1 MGDRMSDQDTDVDF
15 YDVNDAHP
23 ISSNGVGLSAAGLS
37 KERRKLLDLINRL
50 HSTGVQID
58 MDLPM
63 IAVIGVQSAGKSS
76 LIEAISGVTLPRS
89 SGTCTRCP
97 TECRLS
103 QSNQPWKCVVSLRF
117 ITNALGQPLGQ
128 VRNENFG
135 DTITDKADVEDRV
148 RRAQHA
154 ILNPDKP
161 ASTYLTGTLA
171 SEERGLSFSQNC
183 VCLAICG
190 PEVADLSFCDLPGLI
205 ATAGQGGDASD
216 VELVRSLVSSYIEK
230 PSCVILSTVACETD
244 FEIQGAHDLAKKL
257 DPQGTRTVGVLT
269 KPDRIP
275 PGEEYRWMEF
285 IKDERERLING
296 WYCVKQP
303 DSKSLRE
310 GLSWA
315 GARKKENDYFAT
327 QPWTSLPPMYQSHL
341 RTSNLTARLSTIL
354 SELIASRLPGIYQDL
369 YDLID
374 STDME
379 LRKLPKAPSVD
390 AAGEVL
396 ELVNGFTRALSRRL
410 EGTPEEDGLLQK
422 IRPTQSKFKR
432 AIRATAPEF
441 CPFGLGETWDAIPGF
456 IANEEDEVLDRAQK
470 ARTRELPDNYPF
482 VVQKE
487 YIMQCID
494 QWRNPALSFFESVY
508 EILKEDL
515 ENVVDYHFGNL
526 GRGALQNSISL
537 TVKDHLDLCAQQT
550 QQHIEWLLAVEK
562 SPNTLNVHYYS
573 DYKDKF
579 LSFYKGCRNDRN
591 HGSSLES
598 LKSYQTSQDPHYE
611 DAVNNAL
618 SALNEMGIS
627 GIQAADLA
635 KLFPV
640 DPMEPALI
648 IMAGVRAY
656 FQVSYK
662 RFVDII
668 PLAIDHDLVLGLER
682 GIQKAIVEDLQL
694 TGPDVQERCR
704 FLLQEQP
711 GIRSKREELER
722 KRKRLNTAK
731 EEIRHLGF

>member
-1 MGDRMSDQDTDVDF
+1 MGDKQSEPDTDF
-15 YDVNDAHP
+15 YGDKPLPH
-23 ISSNGVGLSAAGLS
+23 SNGIGLSASGLS
-37 KERRKLLDLINRL
+37 NDRRKLLDLINRL

-89 SGTCTRCP
+89 LGTCTRCP

-154 ILNPDKP
+154 ILNPDKL

-183 VCLAICG
+183 VCLAISG

-205 ATAGQGGDASD
+205 ATAGQSGDASD
-216 VELVRSLVSSYIEK
+216 VELIRTLVSSYIEK

-303 DSKSLRE
+303 DARSLKD
-310 GLSWA
+310 GLTWE
-315 GARKKENDYFAT
+315 GARKRENDYFMT
-327 QPWTSLPPMYQSHL
+327 QPWTSLSPMYQSHL
-341 RTSNLTARLSTIL
+341 RTSNLTARLSAIL
-354 SELIASRLPGIYQDL
+354 SELIASRLPGIHQEL
-369 YDLID
+369 YNLING
-374 STDME
+374 TDVE
-379 LRKLPKAPSVD
+379 LRKLPKAPSAD

-396 ELVNGFTRALSRRL
+396 EVVNGFTRALSRRL
-410 EGTPEEDGLLQK
+410 EGTPDEDGLLQK
-422 IRPTQSKFKR
+422 IRPTQNKFKR

-441 CPFGLGETWDAIPGF
+441 FPFGKGETSEVSSVPDF
-456 IANEEDEVLDRAQK
+456 IANEEDDDLTPNSKRPAQSPSESSEKTIYVEDVLARAQK

-482 VVQKE
+482 VVQK
-487 YIMQCID
+487 
-494 QWRNPALSFFESVY
+494 R
-508 EILKEDL
+508 EDL
-515 ENVVDYHFGNL
+515 ESIVGEHFGNL
-526 GRGALQNSISL
+526 GRGALQHSISV
-537 TVKDHLDLCAQQT
+537 TVKDHLDSCAKKT
-550 QQHIEWLLAVEK
+550 RQHIEWLLEVEK

-579 LSFYKGCRNDRN
+579 LSFYKGRRNDQS
-591 HGSSLES
+591 HGNTLENLRS
-598 LKSYQTSQDPHYE
+598 FRSVQGFPTTFES
-611 DAVNNAL
+611 AVNKAISGL
-618 SALNEMGIS
+618 SDMGIS
-627 GIQAADLA
+627 GINPADLA
-635 KLFPV
+635 KLLPV
-640 DPMEPALI
+640 DPMEPALV

-662 RFVDII
+662 RFADII
-668 PLAIDHDLVLGLER
+668 PMAVDHDLVLGLEK
-682 GIQKAIVEDLQL
+682 GIQKAIIEDLQL
-694 TGPDVQERCR
+694 TGPDAQERCR
-704 FLLQEQP
+704 LLLQEQSS
-711 GIRSKREELER
+711 IRVRREELER
-722 KRKRLNTAK
+722 KRERLNTAK